1 MCPYLFQVVRAIT
14 KSVPLGW
21 LDGVSWSL
29 GVLCVLMVLHVIL
42 VSVGLVS
49 VSVLLV
55 GGAGILPA
63 TSFTSDVNVDY
74 QPLVVSVNGVTG
86 DVVCGTWREQ
96 ACIQ

>member
-1 MCPYLFQVVRAIT
+1 M
-14 KSVPLGW
+14 
-21 LDGVSWSL
+21 
-29 GVLCVLMVLHVIL
+29 HVIL

-86 DVVCGTWREQ
+86 DVVCGT
-96 ACIQ
+96 